1 MKRLITFAAV
11 FALLSVA
18 DSAFAQRGDKAND
31 KQGQG
36 QQQDQSAR
44 RGGNDGQKG
53 GGSGGR
59 GGGQG
64 QKGGGQGG
72 GGGLFRLLDI
82 DRDGNLSAKEIDG
95 AVAALMKLDVNNDG
109 ILDAQELVVRGGGHG
124 EKGGAAVNKV
134 LRVRSVVAVKAKAVK
149 AIDQRTA
156 TESQNEGSSLHCN
169 SGVLCLRFRTRG
181 RASQHRVHD
190 V

>member
-1 MKRLITFAAV
+1 MKRLITFAAM
-11 FALLSVA
+11 FALLSVT
-18 DSAFAQRGDKAND
+18 DSAFAQRGDKGND

-36 QQQDQSAR
+36 QQQDQSER

-53 GGSGGR
+53 GGRGGR

-95 AVAALMKLDVNNDG
+95 AVAALMKLDVNKDG
-109 ILDAQELVVRGGGHG
+109 ILDAQELAVRGGGQR
-124 EKGGAAVNKV
+124 EKGGRGGQRGAE
-134 LRVRSVVAVKAKAVK
+134 RS
-149 AIDQRTA
+149 QRRGGGQGKGGQGNRSA
-156 TESQNEGSSLHCN
+156 N
-169 SGVLCLRFRTRG
+169 SNGK
-181 RASQHRVHD
+181 SE
-190 V
+190 